1 MKTKCKKCGKLV
13 DCREI
18 SKETGAYYLP
28 NSEIIVSNG
37 NCQYSSIPNSS

>member
-13 DCREI
+13 NCREI

-28 NSEIIVSNG
+28 NSKIIVCYG
-37 NCQYSSIPNSS
+37 CLQLY